1 MKKFKTLVVIFVIA
15 ISTTAFAKAE
25 KFTDP
30 AAVTEE
36 IQDLVKGET
45 YVSEGALS
53 VTIFFS
59 ISEEERIQ
67 SLSVASPNE
76 EINQLLLKEL
86 SGKELTGEQWL
97 KGKVYELTVTVK

>member
-30 AAVTEE
+30 ASVTQE
-36 IQDLVKGET
+36 IEKLVKGET
-45 YVSEGALS
+45 YVSDGALS

-59 ISEEERIQ
+59 ISEDDRIQ

-76 EINQLLLKEL
+76 GINQFLLEEL

-97 KGKVYELTVTVK
+97 KGKVYELTVTVR